1 MKKLFIFAVIIASI
15 QGCANYPKMSSQF
28 IDGCEPEDI
37 TISNNGATGL
47 MSRAWIA
54 SCKGEN
60 YRCYSYQKSQYIVKT
75 DCDLITKK
83 ETVNQ

>member
-1 MKKLFIFAVIIASI
+1 MKKLFVFVVFISSI
-15 QGCANYPKMSSQF
+15 QGCANYPKMSSYY
-28 IDGCEPEDI
+28 IEGCEPEDI

-47 MSRAWIA
+47 MSRAWVA

-75 DCDLITKK
+75 GCDAVTKK
-83 ETVNQ
+83 EAVVQ